1 MSKASPLAWLRSFLT
16 KHAPDCEGKY
26 VFLDQGGELYRNP
39 KVVAL
44 FEEFGYTV
52 RPTGAD
58 SSNQNGP
65 VERGHLTVANAVQA
79 FLIGSSLDV
88 KICLVINQNCH

>member
-52 RPTGAD
+52 GPTGAD

-65 VERGHLTVANAVQA
+65 VERGHLTVANAV
-79 FLIGSSLDV
+79 
-88 KICLVINQNCH
+88 